1 MSKIPAFFV
10 ETLGAKT
17 EQDVIDA
24 MYDMAQTLNDLYS
37 ACTACDIKIPLDVF
51 HGRGKPEINRSSGG
65 GFYVATRGDYDGSPD
80 SNSEQKIMGVGQ
92 TPEDAL
98 TNLQWNEVD
107 QGLSLQM

>member
-1 MSKIPAFFV
+1 MSKILPAFFV
-10 ETLGAKT
+10 ETLGAET

-24 MYDMAQTLNDLYS
+24 MYDMAETLNDLYS

-51 HGRGKPEINRSSGG
+51 HGRGKPQIDPCSVGG
-65 GFYVATRGDYDGSPD
+65 YTATRRDYDGAPD
-80 SNSEQKIMGVGQ
+80 ANPNQTIMGVGN
-92 TPEDAL
+92 TPEEAL